1 MSDTARDRNADCVIV
16 GSGINSL
23 VCAAGLARRGRR
35 VIVLER
41 NDRPGGCIRTEE
53 ATVPGFHH
61 DTLSGFHPLFVTS
74 PGYAA
79 LGEALHAQGLEYA
92 NTDTPTGVILP
103 DGSHFILSRD
113 RGRNIETMNA
123 LAAGDGE
130 RFDAAMNA
138 VAAHA
143 DTTFTLLGS
152 ELKSW
157 GVAKTLFRHGRREGH
172 RGLIRYFGESMES
185 ARTWLER
192 TFESGHLRACLAP
205 WILHTGLGPDSALGG
220 HMLRLIAF
228 TLEGAGMPVVR
239 GGSERLVDA
248 FRGVV
253 EANGGRFV
261 TGADVDRV
269 VVEGGRARGVETTAG
284 ERYTAGRAVVCS
296 TTPTQLYGRLLR
308 DAAVPARVRDDA
320 ARYRY
325 GRGCMQIHLALDEPP
340 EWPDPA
346 LREVAMLHLTP
357 GLDGVSRA
365 VNEAERGLLPA
376 EASVVVAQPTAL
388 DPSRAPEGKWILWI
402 QLQELPRH
410 IRGDAAGSIPAP
422 ADGAWDE
429 ATREAYADRIVARLA
444 AHVPNLE
451 RALLGRRVLSPA
463 DLEAMNINLV
473 GGDPYAGDC
482 QADQFLLWR
491 PLNDGDGHRT
501 CIRGLHHIGAS
512 THPGPGLGGVSG
524 HLVAERLG

>member
-1 MSDTARDRNADCVIV
+1 MSETASDRNADCVIV

-23 VCAAGLARRGRR
+23 VCAAQLARKGRR

-41 NDRPGGCIRTEE
+41 NERLGGCIRTEE
-53 ATVPGFHH
+53 LTVPGFRH
-61 DTLSGFHPLFVTS
+61 DVLSGFHPLFVTS

-79 LGEALHAQGLEYA
+79 LGESLHAEGLDYA
-92 NTDTPTGVILP
+92 NSDTPTAVVLP
-103 DGSHFILSRD
+103 DGTHFVLSRN
-113 RGRNIETMNA
+113 RAANVQAMNA
-123 LAAGDGE
+123 LAAGDGD
-130 RFDAAMNA
+130 RFDAAMAALEANA
-138 VAAHA
+138 E
-143 DTTFTLLGS
+143 TTFTLLGG

-192 TFESGHLRACLAP
+192 TFDSELTRACLAP

-228 TLEGAGMPVVR
+228 TLEAAGMPVVR
-239 GGSERLVDA
+239 GGSERIVDA
-248 FRGVV
+248 FRAVV
-253 EANGGRFV
+253 EAHGGSFI

-269 VVEGGRARGVETTAG
+269 VTEGGRARGVETADG
-284 ERYTAGRAVVCS
+284 SRYRAEKAVICN

-308 DAAVPARVRDDA
+308 DAELPERVREDA

-325 GRGCMQIHLALDEPP
+325 GRGDMQVHLALSEPP
-340 EWPDPA
+340 QWPDPA
-346 LREVAMLHLTP
+346 LRDVAMLHLTP

-376 EASVVVAQPTAL
+376 EASVVVAQPAAL
-388 DPSRAPEGKWILWI
+388 DPSRAPEGQWILWI

-410 IRGDAAGSIPAP
+410 IKGDAAGEIPAP

-429 ATREAYADRIVARLA
+429 ATREAYAERIMARLRR
-444 AHVPNLE
+444 HIPNLD
-451 RALLGRRVLSPA
+451 RALLGRAVLSPA
-463 DLEAMNINLV
+463 DLERLNINLV
-473 GGDPYAGDC
+473 GGDPYSGDC

-501 CIRGLHHIGAS
+501 CVRDLYHIGAS